1 MLQLQGSD
9 PLLLVLILAILQVD
23 SENAGTELNNPANSS
38 ISPCSPFCDGI
49 ENSTD
54 MNREEDYVTLDYIDY
69 EERCGKQDVRVFRSH
84 FLPPMYFII
93 FFIGL
98 AGNGL
103 VMLRYLYFKRLK
115 TGTDYYMLN
124 LAIADIVFLLTLPF
138 WAVSISYNW
147 VFGSEMCKVTFC
159 LSKMS
164 FISGM
169 FLLMSVSIER
179 YFAIVQAPSAH
190 RHRAK
195 TVLISKLT
203 SVSIWVLAFTFS
215 IPELINSDIRNIK
228 GTDVCTIYSANLQS
242 LEVTLKITQM
252 VLGFLLPFIIMSLCY
267 SMIIRTLL
275 RARNFEKY
283 KAIKVIIAI
292 VIAFVIFQLPYNS
305 VMLVKTL
312 YYNTSVCTQIKKLD
326 IADDVT
332 YSLACLRCCL
342 NPFLYAIIGVKF
354 RNDMCTFFK
363 DLGCLSN
370 EKFSQWSTAKPSKR
384 SSFAMDT
391 ETTTTFSP

>member
-1 MLQLQGSD
+1 MAF
-9 PLLLVLILAILQVD
+9 ILPILQVD
-23 SENAGTELNNPANSS
+23 TTEENIETNSPANYS
-38 ISPCSPFCDGI
+38 IGPCTPVYDGMG
-49 ENSTD
+49 NSTD
-54 MNREEDYVTLDYIDY
+54 MTKYDEFITMDYNGYQELC
-69 EERCGKQDVRVFRSH
+69 EKQDVRVFH
-84 FLPPMYFII
+84 ANFLPLMYAFICVV
-93 FFIGL
+93 GL

-124 LAIADIVFLLTLPF
+124 LALADIVFLFTLPF
-138 WAVSISYNW
+138 WAVSISKSW
-147 VFGSEMCKVTFC
+147 FFGNEMCKVIYC
-159 LSKMS
+159 LYKMS

-190 RHRAK
+190 RHRSK
-195 TVLISKLT
+195 TVLISKLS
-203 SVSIWVLAFTFS
+203 SVGIWVLAFTLS
-215 IPELINSDIRNIK
+215 IPELINSGVQNIDGK
-228 GTDVCTIYSANLQS
+228 NICTIFSSNIQS
-242 LEVTLKITQM
+242 LNAMLKITQM
-252 VLGFLLPFIIMSLCY
+252 FLGFLLPFIIMSLCY

-283 KAIKVIIAI
+283 KAIKVIIVI
-292 VIAFVIFQLPYNS
+292 VIAFVVFQLPYNS

-312 YYNTSVCTQIKKLD
+312 YNTSVCTESKKLD

-354 RNDMCTFFK
+354 RNDMCKFFK
-363 DLGCLSN
+363 DLGCLSQD
-370 EKFSQWSTAKPSKR
+370 KFAKWSTAKPSKR

>member
-1 MLQLQGSD
+1 MLQLQGSEF
-9 PLLLVLILAILQVD
+9 LLMVVIIPAVLQAC
-23 SENAGTELNNPANSS
+23 NGM
-38 ISPCSPFCDGI
+38 

-54 MNREEDYVTLDYIDY
+54 MTEEEDVTMDYSGY
-69 EERCGKQDVRVFRSH
+69 QEPCLKGDVRVFRSH
-84 FLPPMYFII
+84 FLPAMYFITC
-93 FFIGL
+93 FIGL

-103 VMLRYLYFKRLK
+103 VLLRYLYFKRLK
-115 TGTDYYMLN
+115 TGTDFYMLN
-124 LAIADIVFLLTLPF
+124 LAIADVVFLFTLPF
-138 WAVSISYNW
+138 WAVSVINGW
-147 VFGSEMCKVTFC
+147 AFGNEMCKVIYC
-159 LSKMS
+159 LYKMS

-169 FLLMSVSIER
+169 FLLMSVSLER

-190 RHRAK
+190 RHRSK
-195 TVLISKLT
+195 TVLVSKIS
-203 SVSIWVLAFTFS
+203 SVCIWVLAFLLS
-215 IPELINSDIRNIK
+215 IPELINSGVKTIDGK
-228 GTDVCTIYSANLQS
+228 YFCTIFSADVMS
-242 LEVTLKITQM
+242 LHAMLKITQII
-252 VLGFLLPFIIMSLCY
+252 LGFLLPFIIMSFCY

-292 VIAFVIFQLPYNS
+292 VIVFVVFQLPYNS
-305 VMLVKTL
+305 VMLMKTL
-312 YYNTSVCTQIKKLD
+312 SNTTVCSDSKKLD

-354 RNDMCTFFK
+354 RNDMCKFFK
-363 DLGCLSN
+363 DLGCLSH